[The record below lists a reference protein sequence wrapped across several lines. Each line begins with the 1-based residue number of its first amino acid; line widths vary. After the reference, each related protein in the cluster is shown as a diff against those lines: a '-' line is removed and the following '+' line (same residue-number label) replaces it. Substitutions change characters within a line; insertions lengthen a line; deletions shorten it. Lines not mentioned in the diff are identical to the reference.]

1 MEEKFI
7 NDLNKL
13 MLEYSN
19 IDYLDGFYSK
29 LMFYNIAKEK
39 LTIILYPEG
48 MPHEHSA
55 LIQEIVNKLVNILPK
70 DLVYRLTING
80 WFCDVTNG
88 DFNLSFEDGKYY
100 IEPVHQEMHEK
111 KEIVTIKEIADL
123 NNISYSELKWNLL
136 KNKSIE
142 LGFTPVKDKSG
153 NENLYSI
160 NAFKQCYP
168 HLNYDFNVKNRDQN
182 EQTEESKRKKF
193 FGLF

>member
-1 MEEKFI
+1 
-7 NDLNKL
+7 
-13 MLEYSN
+13 ML
-19 IDYLDGFYSK
+19 
-29 LMFYNIAKEK
+29 
-39 LTIILYPEG
+39 
-48 MPHEHSA
+48 
-55 LIQEIVNKLVNILPK
+55 
-70 DLVYRLTING
+70 
-80 WFCDVTNG
+80 
-88 DFNLSFEDGKYY
+88 FNLSFEDGKYY

-182 EQTEESKRKKF
+182 EQTEEPKRKKF